1 MPCFRAV
8 CNRKCASCGNIC
20 ALRGAAMRGM
30 LTADREI
37 PPPPERMFWPRR
49 KSGSFFMAGKTGHK
63 KRPDLIRGGP
73 SPLELPRGSVSLPTA
88 AAFEPP
94 KPSHSHTVQPD
105 IKKAG
110 SHSRQASPLEL
121 PHGSVSLPT
130 AVAFEPPKPSHSHT
144 VQPDIKKTGSHSRR
158 AFPPRAPPRLC
169 LFTLGRSRSINSKRA
184 PCRSR
189 VLLLFWLFCILCFA
203 VRALQPEQIR
213 HSRLSWSWPALRVP
227 CCPRRRG
234 QWQG

>member
-1 MPCFRAV
+1 MRLMGVAEMPSAMKSICAVWITRRMLYSRSSLRFMSCPFLRKVAYSMPCFRAV

-20 ALRGAAMRGM
+20 ALRGAAMCGM

-37 PPPPERMFWPRR
+37 PPPPERMSWPRR

-73 SPLELPRGSVSLPTA
+73 SPHRTS
-88 AAFEPP
+88 
-94 KPSHSHTVQPD
+94 
-105 IKKAG
+105 
-110 SHSRQASPLEL
+110 
-121 PHGSVSLPT
+121 
-130 AVAFEPPKPSHSHT
+130 
-144 VQPDIKKTGSHSRR
+144 
-158 AFPPRAPPRLC
+158 PRLC
-169 LFTLGRSRSINSKRA
+169 LFTLGRSHSINSKRA

-189 VLLLFWLFCILCFA
+189 VLLLSWLFCILCFA

-213 HSRLSWSWPALRVP
+213 HSRLSWPWPALRVP